1 MTQTSANKNTQPS
14 PFHINAEYTLEE
26 IDQKMDHV
34 TNSISSELTRL
45 KSHLHVLSQLPTHST
60 QFEEQELMEEY
71 IDDFVYEYT
80 KCKELFKH
88 GREIRIHKELKEQ
101 ELHNQKRFARNVLL
115 QHGIHSYHALEEF
128 L

>member
-1 MTQTSANKNTQPS
+1 MTQTSTNTNIQHS

-26 IDQKMDHV
+26 IDQKMKYI

-45 KSHLHVLSQLPTHST
+45 MSHLHILSYLPTHSPK
-60 QFEEQELMEEY
+60 FEEQELMEEY
-71 IDDFVYEYT
+71 IDTFIFEYM

-88 GREIRIHKELKEQ
+88 GREIRIHKELKEK

-115 QHGIHSYHALEEF
+115 QYGIQPDISH
-128 L
+128 